1 MLLAT
6 IKYMNRYLCFLQE
19 HTSLLKQINM
29 ATIVIAKRTL
39 PRHTLTKS
47 GKSKK
52 LEYVQIEGVPL
63 IVTSIENN
71 LFTLNPLTSAE
82 KKNFVVSKE
91 DLVSDFYTG
100 ELDKNNFITNLDS
113 KKYPKPVNITEFS
126 DRDRLAKFN
135 TAIMKEIKSWSECLL
150 KEVLI
155 GKLDSTEKKRKGGK
169 LPQLRASQGA
179 STPTIPKI
187 QTYIE
192 KMNGKKELTLKDK
205 HFGEPLF
212 NRSSRCSPVVDHLS
226 WEEFRASPSYPYPI
240 GIRNK
245 DFCLPSE
252 MIAVS
257 VEMIRQLLTLKNVED
272 KYREKIQKIFTDFNI
287 EPQFDNFVTHRC
299 TYCGEEIDL
308 NEYSSNYASETNY
321 IEICHRDPNACFCMG
336 NMYWGH
342 GECNRRQGGYTE
354 TERIEDALGLINYN
368 PTDYSPELL
377 QRLKD
382 SIDKALALHSTK
394 SN

>member
-1 MLLAT
+1 
-6 IKYMNRYLCFLQE
+6 MNRYLRFLQE
-19 HTSLLKQINM
+19 FTPRLKQINM

-39 PRHTLTKS
+39 PRYALTKS

-52 LEYVQIEGVPL
+52 PEYVQIEGVPL
-63 IVTSIENN
+63 IVTSFENN

-82 KKNFVVSKE
+82 KKNFVVTKE
-91 DLVSDFYTG
+91 ELQSDFYPA
-100 ELDKNNFITNLDS
+100 ELDENKFITNLDS
-113 KKYPKPVNITEFS
+113 KKYPGKRVNIKEFS
-126 DRDRLAKFN
+126 DRDRLANFN
-135 TAIMKEIKSWSECLL
+135 TAIIKEIKSWPECRL
-150 KEVLI
+150 KVVLI
-155 GKLDSTEKKRKGGK
+155 GKLEEGKGRKGGK
-169 LPQLRASQGA
+169 LPQLKSSQGA

-187 QTYIE
+187 QAHIE
-192 KMNGKKELTLKDK
+192 KMKKEKELTLKEK
-205 HFGEPLF
+205 HFGEHLF
-212 NRSSRCSPVVDHLS
+212 NRSSRCSPVVDHMS
-226 WEEFRASPSYPYPI
+226 WEVFRDGPSYPYPI

-252 MIAVS
+252 MIKVS

-272 KYREKIQKIFTDFNI
+272 KYREKIQKIFTDFDI
-287 EPQFDNFVTHRC
+287 EPQFENPVTHRC

-368 PTDYSPELL
+368 TTYYSPVLL
-377 QRLKD
+377 LRLKE
-382 SIDKALALHSTK
+382 SIDNALTLHSAQ

>member
-1 MLLAT
+1 
-6 IKYMNRYLCFLQE
+6 MNRYLTLLQE
-19 HTSLLKQINM
+19 LTPLLSKINM
-29 ATIVIAKRTL
+29 TTIVIAKRTL

-47 GKSKK
+47 GQPSAKP
-52 LEYVQIEGVPL
+52 EYVQIEGAPL
-63 IVTSIENN
+63 VVVSFENN

-82 KKNFVVSKE
+82 QKYFVVTKE
-91 DLVSDFYTG
+91 DLQGNFYPA
-100 ELDKNNFITNLDS
+100 ELDENKFITNLDS
-113 KKYPKPVNITEFS
+113 KKYPKRVNITEFS

-226 WEEFRASPSYPYPI
+226 WEEYRASPSYPYPI

-287 EPQFDNFVTHRC
+287 GPQFDNFVTHRC

-321 IEICHRDPNACFCMG
+321 IEICHRDPNACFCME

-354 TERIEDALGLINYN
+354 TERIEDALGLINNN
-368 PTDYSPELL
+368 PEDYPDHLL
-377 QRLKD
+377 QSLELK
-382 SIDKALALHSTK
+382 IQAARALHSTK
-394 SN
+394 SD

>member
-1 MLLAT
+1 
-6 IKYMNRYLCFLQE
+6 MNRYLCFIQE
-19 HTSLLKQINM
+19 LTPLLEQINM

-47 GKSKK
+47 GKLSAKP
-52 LEYVQIEGVPL
+52 EYVQIEGAPL
-63 IVTSIENN
+63 IVTSFKNN

-82 KKNFVVSKE
+82 QKYFVVTKE
-91 DLVSDFYTG
+91 ELQDNFYPA
-100 ELDKNNFITNLDS
+100 ELDEDKFIKNLDS
-113 KKYPKPVNITEFS
+113 KKYPKRVNITEFS

-135 TAIMKEIKSWSECLL
+135 TAIMKEIQSWSECLL

-187 QTYIE
+187 QAHIE
-192 KMNGKKELTLKDK
+192 KMNGEKELTLKEK

-226 WEEFRASPSYPYPI
+226 WEEYKVGPSYPYPI

-272 KYREKIQKIFTDFNI
+272 TYREKIQKIFTDFNI
-287 EPQFDNFVTHRC
+287 GPQFDNFVTHRC
-299 TYCGEEIDL
+299 TYCGEEIGL
-308 NEYSSNYASETNY
+308 NDYSSNYGSETNY
-321 IEICHRDPNACFCMG
+321 IEICHRNPNACFCMG

-342 GECNRRQGGYTE
+342 GDCNRRQGGYTE
-354 TERIEDALGLINYN
+354 LQIIQDAVRLIRCNPLAFPREVLDEFILECERAKK
-368 PTDYSPELL
+368 L
-377 QRLKD
+377 QLTRE
-382 SIDKALALHSTK
+382 
-394 SN
+394 

>member
-1 MLLAT
+1 
-6 IKYMNRYLCFLQE
+6 
-19 HTSLLKQINM
+19 
-29 ATIVIAKRTL
+29 
-39 PRHTLTKS
+39 
-47 GKSKK
+47 
-52 LEYVQIEGVPL
+52 
-63 IVTSIENN
+63 
-71 LFTLNPLTSAE
+71 
-82 KKNFVVSKE
+82 
-91 DLVSDFYTG
+91 
-100 ELDKNNFITNLDS
+100 
-113 KKYPKPVNITEFS
+113 
-126 DRDRLAKFN
+126 
-135 TAIMKEIKSWSECLL
+135 
-150 KEVLI
+150 
-155 GKLDSTEKKRKGGK
+155 
-169 LPQLRASQGA
+169 
-179 STPTIPKI
+179 
-187 QTYIE
+187 
-192 KMNGKKELTLKDK
+192 MNGKKELTLKDK

-226 WEEFRASPSYPYPI
+226 WEEYRASPSYPYPI

-287 EPQFDNFVTHRC
+287 GPQFDNFVTHRC

-354 TERIEDALGLINYN
+354 TERIEDALGLIKYN
-368 PTDYSPELL
+368 PTDYSPDLL
-377 QRLKD
+377 QRLKE
-382 SIDKALALHSTK
+382 SIDIALSLQSTK
-394 SN
+394 SD

>member
-1 MLLAT
+1 
-6 IKYMNRYLCFLQE
+6 MNRYLHFLQE
-19 HTSLLKQINM
+19 FTPFLKQINM

-39 PRHTLTKS
+39 PRHSLTKS

-100 ELDKNNFITNLDS
+100 ELDENNFITNLDS

-135 TAIMKEIKSWSECLL
+135 AAVMKEIKSWSKCLL

-155 GKLDSTEKKRKGGK
+155 GKLDSTGKKRKGGK
-169 LPQLRASQGA
+169 LPQLRTSQGCTK
-179 STPTIPKI
+179 TPTIAAT
-187 QTYIE
+187 QAHIE
-192 KMNGKKELTLKDK
+192 KMNGEKELTLKEK

-368 PTDYSPELL
+368 PTDYSPDLL
-377 QRLKD
+377 KRLKD

-394 SN
+394 SD

>member
-1 MLLAT
+1 
-6 IKYMNRYLCFLQE
+6 MNRYLRFIQE
-19 HTSLLKQINM
+19 HTPLLKQINM
-29 ATIVIAKRTL
+29 TTVVIAKRTL
-39 PRHTLTKS
+39 PRYTLTKS
-47 GKSKK
+47 GQPSAKP
-52 LEYVQIEGVPL
+52 EYVQIEGAPL
-63 IVTSIENN
+63 VVTSFENN

-82 KKNFVVSKE
+82 KKNFAVTKE
-91 DLVSDFYTG
+91 ELQSDFYPA
-100 ELDKNNFITNLDS
+100 ELDENKFITNLDS

-135 TAIMKEIKSWSECLL
+135 TEIMKEIKSWSECPL
-150 KEVLI
+150 KELLI
-155 GKLDSTEKKRKGGK
+155 GKLDSTGKQRKGGK
-169 LPQLRASQGA
+169 LSQLRVGQGCTK
-179 STPTIPKI
+179 TPTITAA
-187 QTYIE
+187 QAHIE
-192 KMNGKKELTLKDK
+192 KMNGEKELTLKEK

-226 WEEFRASPSYPYPI
+226 WEEYRASPSYPYPI

-287 EPQFDNFVTHRC
+287 EPQFNNFVTHRC

-368 PTDYSPELL
+368 PRDRAPELL
-377 QRLKD
+377 LRLKD
-382 SIDKALALHSTK
+382 SINKALALHSTQ
-394 SN
+394 SD

>member
-1 MLLAT
+1 
-6 IKYMNRYLCFLQE
+6 MNRYLCFIQE
-19 HTSLLKQINM
+19 LTPLLKQINM
-29 ATIVIAKRTL
+29 VAVVIAKRTL

-47 GKSKK
+47 GQPSAKP
-52 LEYVQIEGVPL
+52 EYVQIEGAPL
-63 IVTSIENN
+63 VVTSFENN

-82 KKNFVVSKE
+82 KKNFAVTKE
-91 DLVSDFYTG
+91 ELQSDFYPA
-100 ELDKNNFITNLDS
+100 ELDENKFITNLDS

-135 TAIMKEIKSWSECLL
+135 TEIMKEIKSWSECPL
-150 KEVLI
+150 KELLI
-155 GKLDSTEKKRKGGK
+155 GKLDSTGKKRKGGK
-169 LPQLRASQGA
+169 LSQLRVGQGCTK
-179 STPTIPKI
+179 TPTITAA
-187 QTYIE
+187 QAHIE
-192 KMNGKKELTLKDK
+192 KMNGEKELTLKEK

-226 WEEFRASPSYPYPI
+226 WEEYRASPSYPYPI

-287 EPQFDNFVTHRC
+287 EPQFNNFVTHRC

-377 QRLKD
+377 LRLKD
-382 SIDKALALHSTK
+382 SIDKALVLHSTQ
-394 SN
+394 SD

>member
-1 MLLAT
+1 
-6 IKYMNRYLCFLQE
+6 MNRYLRFLQE
-19 HTSLLKQINM
+19 FTPRLKQINM

-39 PRHTLTKS
+39 PRYALTKS

-52 LEYVQIEGVPL
+52 PEYVQIEGVPL
-63 IVTSIENN
+63 IVTSFENN

-82 KKNFVVSKE
+82 KKNFVVTKE
-91 DLVSDFYTG
+91 ELQSDFYPA
-100 ELDKNNFITNLDS
+100 ELDENKFITNLDS
-113 KKYPKPVNITEFS
+113 KKYPGKRVNIKEFS
-126 DRDRLAKFN
+126 DRDRLANFN
-135 TAIMKEIKSWSECLL
+135 TAIIKEIKSWPECRL
-150 KEVLI
+150 KVVLI
-155 GKLDSTEKKRKGGK
+155 GKLEEGKGRKGGK
-169 LPQLRASQGA
+169 LPQLKSSQGA

-187 QTYIE
+187 QAHIE
-192 KMNGKKELTLKDK
+192 K
-205 HFGEPLF
+205 
-212 NRSSRCSPVVDHLS
+212 S
-226 WEEFRASPSYPYPI
+226 WEVFRDGPSYPYPI

-252 MIAVS
+252 MIKVS

-272 KYREKIQKIFTDFNI
+272 KYREKIQKIFTDFDI
-287 EPQFDNFVTHRC
+287 EPQFENPVTHRC

-354 TERIEDALGLINYN
+354 RERIEDALGLINYN
-368 PTDYSPELL
+368 TTYYSSVLL
-377 QRLKD
+377 LRLKE
-382 SIDKALALHSTK
+382 SIDNALTLHSAQG
-394 SN
+394 N

>member
-1 MLLAT
+1 
-6 IKYMNRYLCFLQE
+6 MNRYLTLLQE
-19 HTSLLKQINM
+19 LTPLLSKINM
-29 ATIVIAKRTL
+29 TTIVIAKRTL

-47 GKSKK
+47 GQPSAKP
-52 LEYVQIEGVPL
+52 EYVQIEGAPL
-63 IVTSIENN
+63 VVISFENN

-82 KKNFVVSKE
+82 KKNFVITKE
-91 DLVSDFYTG
+91 ELQGDFYPA
-100 ELDKNNFITNLDS
+100 ELDENKFITNLDS
-113 KKYPKPVNITEFS
+113 KKYPKRVNITEFS
-126 DRDRLAKFN
+126 DRDRLANFN
-135 TAIMKEIKSWSECLL
+135 TAIMKEIQSWPECLL

-155 GKLDSTEKKRKGGK
+155 GKLDSTGKKRKGGK
-169 LPQLRASQGA
+169 LPQLKASQGA

-187 QTYIE
+187 QAHMIKYI
-192 KMNGKKELTLKDK
+192 GQKELTLKEK

-212 NRSSRCSPVVDHLS
+212 NRNSRCSPVVDHMS
-226 WEEFRASPSYPYPI
+226 GEEFRASPSYPYPI

-272 KYREKIQKIFTDFNI
+272 KYREKIQKIFTGFNI
-287 EPQFDNFVTHRC
+287 EPQFDNFVTHHC

-308 NEYSSNYASETNY
+308 NEYSSSYASETNY

-368 PTDYSPELL
+368 PIDYSPDLL
-377 QRLKD
+377 KRLKD

-394 SN
+394 SD

>member
-1 MLLAT
+1 
-6 IKYMNRYLCFLQE
+6 MNSWICFLE
-19 HTSLLKQINM
+19 ENIHLLKNNM
-29 ATIVIAKRTL
+29 AIVIAKRTL
-39 PRHTLTKS
+39 PRNALKNS
-47 GKSKK
+47 GEPYAQ
-52 LEYVQIEGVPL
+52 LEFLQIEGAPYR
-63 IVTSIENN
+63 IISFENS
-71 LFTLNPLTSAE
+71 LVTLNGLPSSE

-91 DLVSDFYTG
+91 VLIIEFYKG
-100 ELDKNNFITNLDS
+100 ELDDNNFITNLDS

-135 TAIMKEIKSWSECLL
+135 IAIKNEIKSWPECLL
-150 KEVLI
+150 KKVLI
-155 GKLDSTEKKRKGGK
+155 GKLDSNGKKRKGGK
-169 LPQLRASQGA
+169 LSQLKVGQGCTK
-179 STPTIPKI
+179 TPTIPAA
-187 QTYIE
+187 QAHIE
-192 KMNGKKELTLKDK
+192 KMNGEKELTLKEK

-226 WEEFRASPSYPYPI
+226 WEEYRASPSYPYPI

-287 EPQFDNFVTHRC
+287 GPQFDNFVTHRC

-321 IEICHRDPNACFCMG
+321 IEICHRDPNACFCLG

-354 TERIEDALGLINYN
+354 TERIEDALGLIKYN
-368 PTDYSPELL
+368 PTDYSPDLL
-377 QRLKD
+377 QRLKA
-382 SIDKALALHSTK
+382 SIDIALTLQSTK

>member
-1 MLLAT
+1 
-6 IKYMNRYLCFLQE
+6 MNRYLRFIQE
-19 HTSLLKQINM
+19 HTPLLKQINM
-29 ATIVIAKRTL
+29 TTVVIAKRTL

-47 GKSKK
+47 GKLSAKP
-52 LEYVQIEGVPL
+52 EYVQIEGAPL
-63 IVTSIENN
+63 VVTSFENN

-82 KKNFVVSKE
+82 KKNFAVTKE
-91 DLVSDFYTG
+91 ELQSDFYPA
-100 ELDKNNFITNLDS
+100 ELDENKFITNLDS

-135 TAIMKEIKSWSECLL
+135 TEIMKEIKSWSECPL
-150 KEVLI
+150 KELLI
-155 GKLDSTEKKRKGGK
+155 GKLDSTGKQRKGGK
-169 LPQLRASQGA
+169 LSQLRVGQGCTK
-179 STPTIPKI
+179 TPTITAA
-187 QTYIE
+187 QAHIE
-192 KMNGKKELTLKDK
+192 KMNGEKELTLKEK

-226 WEEFRASPSYPYPI
+226 WEEYRASPSYPYPI

-272 KYREKIQKIFTDFNI
+272 KYRERIQKIFTDFNI
-287 EPQFDNFVTHRC
+287 EPQFNNFVTHRC

-377 QRLKD
+377 LRLKD
-382 SIDKALALHSTK
+382 SIDKALVLHSTQ
-394 SN
+394 SD